1 MCISFDL
8 TYNPVLSTYSLPR
21 LASPVPSVSDGTV
34 LVWTPCWVPM
44 EWTHRL
50 TAYPVRTPYQ
60 GEKVLVRQCLV
71 VSASFHK
78 ILINCVTYDFLLYAT
93 VCIKYIPCSKH
104 HRICFTNYQPTLWPM
119 NSHYTQYYANI
130 SHIRSHHRIRFP
142 NQLLTL

>member
-71 VSASFHK
+71 VSAISFHK
-78 ILINCVTYDFLLYAT
+78 LLTNSVTTILY
-93 VCIKYIPCSKH
+93 
-104 HRICFTNYQPTLWPM
+104 
-119 NSHYTQYYANI
+119 YTQQYVLSI
-130 SHIRSHHRIRFP
+130 SRVRSIIWYVSQTT
-142 NQLLTL
+142 NQLYDLWFLIIHNIM

>member
-34 LVWTPCWVPM
+34 PVWTPCWVPM

-60 GEKVLVRQCLV
+60 GEKVLVRPCLV
-71 VSASFHK
+71 VSAISFHK
-78 ILINCVTYDFLLYAT
+78 LLTNSVTTILY
-93 VCIKYIPCSKH
+93 
-104 HRICFTNYQPTLWPM
+104 
-119 NSHYTQYYANI
+119 YTQQYVLSI
-130 SHIRSHHRIRFP
+130 SRVRSIIGYVSQTT
-142 NQLLTL
+142 NQLYDLWFPIIHNIM